1 MCFIQ
6 ILAGSFLL
14 GSWITTFYLT
24 GEYDIS
30 PSLLR
35 KGSEQ
40 KSLIKKHYFLQFKRL
55 FSNIDVK
62 MGTKSF

>member
-1 MCFIQ
+1 MQ

-35 KGSEQ
+35 EGSE
-40 KSLIKKHYFLQFKRL
+40 KNSLINSTTSCSIKGFFKH
-55 FSNIDVK
+55 
-62 MGTKSF
+62 